1 MVFDVHVVLL
11 VSYLVNITELVFFYY
26 YYYLF
31 IYLYVLKLW
40 IKLCAPFSSYFIQK
54 NIDTFSIYYI
64 FFMYITFLISILKS
78 VFFVCVSAGSVYFG
92 N

>member
-11 VSYLVNITELVFFYY
+11 VSYLVNITELVFFIIITI
-26 YYYLF
+26 YLF
-31 IYLYVLKLW
+31 LLKLW
-40 IKLCAPFSSYFIQK
+40 IKLCAPCSSYFIKK

-64 FFMYITFLISILKS
+64 FFMFITFLISILKS
-78 VFFVCVSAGSVYFG
+78 FVLCVSAGSVYFG